1 MFDDFD
7 KLRTGY
13 MVLVFY
19 TIIMIAAAT
28 IGYNMDKK
36 DGFTNGYIA
45 GIVISLVLWF
55 NYGKQISNL

>member
-1 MFDDFD
+1 MFSDFD
-7 KLRTGY
+7 KLRIGY

-19 TIIMIAAAT
+19 TVIMIATAT
-28 IGYNMDKK
+28 IGYSMDKK

-45 GIVISLVLWF
+45 GLVISLVLWF